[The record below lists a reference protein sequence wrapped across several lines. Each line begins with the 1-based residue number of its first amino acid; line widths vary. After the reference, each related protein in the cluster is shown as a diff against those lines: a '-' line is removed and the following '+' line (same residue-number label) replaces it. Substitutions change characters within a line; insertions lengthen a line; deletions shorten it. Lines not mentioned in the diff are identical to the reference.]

1 MAGSFCPKCQ
11 HCQLKKELEGQ
22 LEIARLEREE
32 REAME
37 RLAEERRQE
46 RLAATKLK
54 EQGVIHGDDF
64 DAYTIEDIRKIQNYE
79 FLEKLSVNICPNA
92 QPPNDFEF
100 DYLNKRV
107 KAVHEQLMQVLI
119 NDMD

>member
-1 MAGSFCPKCQ
+1 
-11 HCQLKKELEGQ
+11 
-22 LEIARLEREE
+22 
-32 REAME
+32 ME

-79 FLEKLSVNICPNA
+79 FLEKLSANICPNA